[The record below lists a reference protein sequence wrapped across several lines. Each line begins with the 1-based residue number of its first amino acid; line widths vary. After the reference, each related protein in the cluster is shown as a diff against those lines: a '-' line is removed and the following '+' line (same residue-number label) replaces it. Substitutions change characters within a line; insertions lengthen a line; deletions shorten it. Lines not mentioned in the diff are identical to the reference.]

1 MTTPQD
7 ASPAPAPGA
16 VAVTISL
23 PWTIG
28 VSIKPNVLLDGVR
41 VVNAA
46 GRNVYPAAPGQH
58 LLSCEVNVRGSTFG
72 QGDIAVDVQPGA
84 TTEVYY
90 AAPLSANLPG
100 RLGLTPQEPY
110 RGGAA
115 GCLIA
120 AAIGFVVLFVF
131 WVVIGGFLLLGPR

>member
-7 ASPAPAPGA
+7 ALPAPASGEI
-16 VAVTISL
+16 AVTISL

-41 VVNAA
+41 MVNAA
-46 GRNVYPAAPGQH
+46 GRNVYPVAPGRH
-58 LLSCEVNVRGSTFG
+58 MLSCEVNVSGSTFG

-100 RLGLTPQEPY
+100 RLGLTPQTPY

-115 GCLIA
+115 GCILA
-120 AAIGFVVLFVF
+120 AVIGFLVLFVF
-131 WVVIGGFLLLGPR
+131 WVVIGGFLAVGRR